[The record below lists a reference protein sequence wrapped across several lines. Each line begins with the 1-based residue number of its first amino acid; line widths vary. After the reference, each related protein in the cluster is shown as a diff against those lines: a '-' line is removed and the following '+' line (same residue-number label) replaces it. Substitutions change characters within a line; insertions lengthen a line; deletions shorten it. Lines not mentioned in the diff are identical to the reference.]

1 MSASKIKSIAAATI
15 LLGTVSAAHA
25 GFVTVDTTAP
35 VQNTIGI
42 VQANDFRTTLQ
53 GIGVTTYTLG
63 SSLASDAAGSV
74 AFYYFGKEAGYENI
88 FTATNGSAT
97 KTYDTGFTPNK
108 QDYFA
113 GNGLFFGSLDI
124 SAGLL
129 NFKFCAFSAPNVG
142 QGCVTNGE
150 NDHWD
155 LGSKQ
160 SIAFSLSSSGNSA
173 WLFWDDSGAGPDDNH
188 DDMLIKAVFTPK
200 AVPEPATLGLLG
212 LGLLGT
218 WFGAS
223 RRQRKALKI

>member
-1 MSASKIKSIAAATI
+1 M
-15 LLGTVSAAHA
+15 
-25 GFVTVDTTAP
+25 
-35 VQNTIGI
+35 
-42 VQANDFRTTLQ
+42 
-53 GIGVTTYTLG
+53 TTYTLG
-63 SSLASDAAGSV
+63 SSLATDAAGSV

-97 KTYDTGFTPNK
+97 RTYDTGFTPNT
-108 QDYFA
+108 QDYFGVQRSLVRFA
-113 GNGLFFGSLDI
+113 GRFRRSAELQVLRVQRARRRPGLRNQWCRTI
-124 SAGLL
+124 
-129 NFKFCAFSAPNVG
+129 
-142 QGCVTNGE
+142 
-150 NDHWD
+150 HWD
-155 LGSKQ
+155 HLGSTQ
-160 SIAFSLSSSGNSA
+160 SIAFSVSGSGNSA